1 MVRSEP
7 IGFSLA
13 GGLFATVTATALASL
28 LFTPGQV
35 RGRLLVMALAV
46 GAQALRVPRWPSALA
61 TALMAWL
68 LTTGFLVN
76 TEAEL
81 TLDVGDLLRLCLLL
95 LVAALALAARAAAR
109 RLPSPEDAA
118 GDTAGGTTPT

>member
-13 GGLFATVTATALASL
+13 GGLLATVTATALASL

-81 TLDVGDLLRLCLLL
+81 TLDADDLLRLCLLL
-95 LVAALALAARAAAR
+95 LVAALALGARAAAR
-109 RLPSPEDAA
+109 RRPPA
-118 GDTAGGTTPT
+118 GDTTPT